1 MLITILFLLLGFGI
15 LIFGAEFLVRG
26 SASLAAKMG
35 VSPLVT
41 GLTVVA
47 FGTSAP
53 ELVVNI
59 YAAIRGTAEIAIGN
73 IVGSNILNI
82 LFILGIAAIINPIKI
97 KKSTVYKEIP
107 FALLAAALVFV
118 MGNDIFF
125 DKYDFN
131 AITRTDGIALISLF
145 IIFMVYTFGLAK
157 SEFAIEEIRIYSYRK
172 SILLALAG
180 LVGLFI
186 GGKILVDNAVI
197 LARLAGLS
205 ETLIG
210 LTIVAIGTSLP
221 ELATAVVAT
230 IHHHDDI
237 VVGNVVG
244 SNIFNI
250 FWVLGL
256 TSIISPLSVNF
267 LINIDILVCIF
278 ATILL
283 FLFTFIGCRRRLD
296 RWQGILF
303 VLLYAVYLV
312 YSIQQATS

>member
-1 MLITILFLLLGFGI
+1 MLIAIVFLLLGFGI
-15 LIFGAEFLVRG
+15 LIIGAEFLVRG

-59 YAAIRGTAEIAIGN
+59 YAAIKGTAEIAIGN
-73 IVGSNILNI
+73 IIGSNIFNI

-107 FALLAAALVFV
+107 FALLAAVLVFV

-131 AITRTDGIALISLF
+131 AITKTDGIALISLF

-172 SILLALAG
+172 SFLLTLAG
-180 LVGLFI
+180 LVSLFI

-230 IHHHDDI
+230 VHHHDDI
-237 VVGNVVG
+237 VVGNIVG
-244 SNIFNI
+244 SNIFNV

-256 TSIISPLSVNF
+256 TSVISPLSVNF
-267 LINIDILVCIF
+267 LINIDVLVCIF
-278 ATILL
+278 ATLLL
-283 FLFTFIGCRRRLD
+283 FLFTYIGRRHRLD

-312 YSIQQATS
+312 YSVQQATS